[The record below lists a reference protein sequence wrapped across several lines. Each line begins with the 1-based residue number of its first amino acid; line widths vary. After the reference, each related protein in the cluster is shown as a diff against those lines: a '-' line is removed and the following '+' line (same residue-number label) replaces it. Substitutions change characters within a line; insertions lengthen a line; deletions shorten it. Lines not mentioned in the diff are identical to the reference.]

1 MKKTFVIVLVL
12 FPLLVGCKDKATQ
25 ELLSKGTLRAATGK
39 VVAVG
44 PRYITMKDQ
53 DGKVVA
59 LSNVINME
67 RLGAL
72 PEACLRDQK
81 NPQSRRCCGL
91 LPESGA
97 PVAAHTLTGYQTG
110 SVVHDKVYLT
120 NRA

>member
-53 DGKVVA
+53 NGKVVA
-59 LSNVINME
+59 LSNVVNME
-67 RLGAL
+67 RWGAL

-81 NPQSRRCCGL
+81 NVTVVYRTVENDLNNTTTRV
-91 LPESGA
+91 ESI
-97 PVAAHTLTGYQTG
+97 
-110 SVVHDKVYLT
+110 DEKK
-120 NRA
+120 